1 MPRVILTSVK
11 KLNSYVLVKK
21 NTNIRVQNGQS
32 LYRIENVHCNEIN
45 GPDILKSASLQQQSL
60 HVQYSI
66 SAEHQAYT
74 CFSIQEF
81 LKRKTYYTMQ
91 QKTNF
96 KTNMA
101 FPFSQTKKSSC
112 VSFGPI
118 KYSV

>member
-32 LYRIENVHCNEIN
+32 LYRIENVHCNEVN
-45 GPDILKSASLQQQSL
+45 GPDILKSASLQQQSFKMC
-60 HVQYSI
+60 SKA

-81 LKRKTYYTMQ
+81 LKKDVLHYATENELQNQHGISIFTDE
-91 QKTNF
+91 K
-96 KTNMA
+96 
-101 FPFSQTKKSSC
+101 
-112 VSFGPI
+112 
-118 KYSV
+118 